1 MILLEIREKAVMQVP
16 EKIQI
21 LLVEDDAMIASGL
34 VYALE
39 QEGYAVTH
47 CGSVRAVREAI
58 GRDDA
63 PQLALLDMQLPDGTG
78 FEVKNALPADTA
90 VIFLTVVDDE
100 GNIIKAFESGA
111 DDYITKPFRLRELL
125 ARMKRTLQSR
135 SGGQL
140 GQPGQIGQSYGG
152 GQPGQFNPPGSL
164 GQPGSHSQPGQL
176 IPPSSVLTLGDVH
189 IDTASGKATIRGG
202 LLDLTA
208 LEYRLLL
215 TFAQNRGR
223 ILSRAQILENIWD
236 AAGSFV
242 EDNTLTVYIKRL
254 REKLGGAAKIETVR
268 GMGYRAE

>member
-39 QEGYAVTH
+39 LEGYAVTH
-47 CGSVRAVREAI
+47 CGSVRAAREAI
-58 GRDDA
+58 ARDV

-78 FEVKNALPADTA
+78 FDVKNALPANTA

-135 SGGQL
+135 SSGPLGQL
-140 GQPGQIGQSYGG
+140 GQP
-152 GQPGQFNPPGSL
+152 
-164 GQPGSHSQPGQL
+164 
-176 IPPSSVLTLGDVH
+176 SSVLALGDVN
-189 IDTASGKATIRGG
+189 IDLASGKATIRGG

-254 REKLGGAAKIETVR
+254 REKLGAAAKIETVR
-268 GMGYRAE
+268 GMFRSMRCWICSCLTVPALM